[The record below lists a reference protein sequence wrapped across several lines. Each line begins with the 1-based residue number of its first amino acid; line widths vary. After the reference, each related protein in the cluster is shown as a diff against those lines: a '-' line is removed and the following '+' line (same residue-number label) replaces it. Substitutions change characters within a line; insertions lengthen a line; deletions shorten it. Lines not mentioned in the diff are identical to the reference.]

1 MPENSTTL
9 AKPSALERS
18 LGKVPEEF
26 RPVYEGSVAFG
37 PSLTVERFRYKNG
50 LTLLCCED
58 DAAPV
63 LSFHTWFKVGSRHER
78 PGKTGI
84 AHLFE
89 HLMFGE
95 TEHLGPGEYD
105 HQLEE
110 AGAETNA
117 STWLDFTQYT
127 VNAPAG
133 ALPLVV
139 ELEAER
145 LRFLSLTEKQVS
157 TEKDVVANERR
168 YRVDDDIEGATSE
181 LLWSTAFRE
190 HAYHWPT
197 IGWMPDI
204 LGFCPEDCTAFY
216 KTYYA
221 PNNATIVVVGDFKLT
236 DLLTR
241 IGTAYAPL
249 TASELPVEDVH
260 PEPPQIEERKLE
272 IAKPTPTEKLVL
284 GYRGPSL
291 GDFDHVAISVLGEVL
306 CGGRPSRLVK
316 RLVHELE
323 IASDVR
329 MSVGPFRDPGL
340 IEISVTARD
349 ETTAEALLAVVDEEF
364 ERVKQEPVT
373 QDELE
378 RALARLELGMLASL
392 ETVDGKA
399 STLGFYETV
408 LGRPATAF
416 ERLDAMQKT
425 TLSDLRRAARTFLR
439 TSARTTLFV
448 RCAPEAEDSEAE
460 EPETEVSDA
469 APEAKGEVVQ

>member
-1 MPENSTTL
+1 
-9 AKPSALERS
+9 
-18 LGKVPEEF
+18 
-26 RPVYEGSVAFG
+26 
-37 PSLTVERFRYKNG
+37 
-50 LTLLCCED
+50 
-58 DAAPV
+58 
-63 LSFHTWFKVGSRHER
+63 
-78 PGKTGI
+78 
-84 AHLFE
+84 
-89 HLMFGE
+89 
-95 TEHLGPGEYD
+95 
-105 HQLEE
+105 
-110 AGAETNA
+110 
-117 STWLDFTQYT
+117 
-127 VNAPAG
+127 
-133 ALPLVV
+133 
-139 ELEAER
+139 
-145 LRFLSLTEKQVS
+145 
-157 TEKDVVANERR
+157 
-168 YRVDDDIEGATSE
+168 
-181 LLWSTAFRE
+181 
-190 HAYHWPT
+190 
-197 IGWMPDI
+197 MPDI

-221 PNNATIVVVGDFKLT
+221 PNNATVVVVGDFKLT

-249 TASELPVEDVH
+249 TSSFLPVEDVH

-272 IAKPTPTEKLVL
+272 VTKPTPTEKLVL
-284 GYRGPSL
+284 GYRGPAL

-323 IASDVR
+323 LASDVR

-349 ETTAEALLAVVDEEF
+349 ETTAEALLTIVDEEF
-364 ERVKQEPVT
+364 ERVKEEPVT

-425 TLSDLRRAARTFLR
+425 TLSDLRRAARTYLR
-439 TSARTTLFV
+439 TTARTTLFV
-448 RCAPEAEDSEAE
+448 RRAPEIDGASEAE
-460 EPETEVSDA
+460 ASVPATEA
-469 APEAKGEVVQ
+469 ATKGEVAQ

>member
-1 MPENSTTL
+1 MPDSLAALGTKPALARLL
-9 AKPSALERS
+9 AKI
-18 LGKVPEEF
+18 PEPY
-26 RPVYEGSVAFG
+26 RPVYEGAVAFG
-37 PSLTVERFRYKNG
+37 PSLVVERFRYKNG
-50 LTLLCCED
+50 LSLLCCED
-58 DAAPV
+58 HSAPV
-63 LSFHTWFKVGSRHER
+63 LSYHTWFKVGSRHER

-105 HQLEE
+105 HRLEE

-127 VNAPAG
+127 VNAPAK

-181 LLWSTAFRE
+181 LLWSTAFQK

-221 PNNATIVVVGDFKLT
+221 PNNATVVAVGDFKLA

-241 IGTAYAPL
+241 IGKEYEPL
-249 TASELPVEDVH
+249 TAAELPVEDVN

-272 IAKPTPTEKLVL
+272 ISKPTPTEKLIL
-284 GYRGPSL
+284 GYRGPAL
-291 GDFDHVAISVLGEVL
+291 GDFDHIAVSVLGEVL

-323 IASDVR
+323 LASDVR

-340 IEISVTARD
+340 IEVSVTARD
-349 ETTAEALLAVVDEEF
+349 EHSAEALLAIVDEEF
-364 ERVKQEPVT
+364 ERVQKEPVT

-425 TLSDLRRAARTFLR
+425 TLSDLRRAARTFLVK
-439 TSARTTLFV
+439 TSRTTVFV
-448 RCAPEAEDSEAE
+448 RRAPETSGEA
-460 EPETEVSDA
+460 
-469 APEAKGEVVQ
+469 Q